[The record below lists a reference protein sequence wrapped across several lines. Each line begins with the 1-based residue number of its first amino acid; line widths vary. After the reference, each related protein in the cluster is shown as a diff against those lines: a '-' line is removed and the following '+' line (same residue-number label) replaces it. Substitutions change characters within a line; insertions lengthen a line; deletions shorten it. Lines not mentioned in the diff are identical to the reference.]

1 MSKYP
6 NNKIYY
12 NSIPEQRL
20 THSNE
25 LTIQNWNNYINQL
38 RVQTN
43 EMTVYIKSLTRWI
56 DDDLHLNDKQN
67 KLISSNAGL
76 GISITFD
83 EDLIISCKV
92 DSKTICCNDNGELS
106 ISGYS
111 SAAIG
116 AIPFKTAEG
125 LVWDIIPSLTDLQNF
140 QSTLA
145 TTLNQINTAKTDA
158 DTYRTQAQVA
168 ASNASQSLTA
178 VKNYLD
184 NKLWFGTI
192 EEYNDLKEIVIG
204 RAYFIKES
212 I

>member
-12 NSIPEQRL
+12 NSIPEQHL

-43 EMTVYIKSLTRWI
+43 EITVYIKALTRWI
-56 DDDLHLNDKQN
+56 DDDLHLSDKQN
-67 KLISSNAGL
+67 KLISSNAGS

-83 EDLIISCKV
+83 EDLLISCKV
-92 DSKTICCNDNGELS
+92 DSKTICCNGDGELS
-106 ISGYS
+106 INGYDNAS
-111 SAAIG
+111 VG
-116 AIPFKTAEG
+116 AVPFKTAEG
-125 LVWDIIPSLTDLQNF
+125 IVWDTIPSLTYLQEF
-140 QSTLA
+140 QANLA
-145 TTLNQINTAKTDA
+145 TTLNQINNAKNDS

-168 ASNASQSLTA
+168 ASSASQSLTA
-178 VKNYLD
+178 VRNYLD

-192 EEYNDLKEIVIG
+192 EEYNDLKDIVIG